1 MVDLVDW
8 ASARVA
14 RRALF
19 AFNTNVDA
27 VRTIDA
33 RGIDFRGLP
42 GELSCLEECMV
53 KGVEREVAVSESSL
67 DFLRSRVGFDSLQVG
82 GQAGISAS
90 AACRLGVES
99 FLHVADKGKTQ
110 LSVLDDKLLLAGENG
125 FASARRLAPL
135 GESATHFI
143 LEYSKGALVRGKT
156 VPVSN
161 RFIAS
166 FDSGA
171 FELRVDDVFLKHA
184 SACIGEID
192 KAIIGGFHLLSPKF
206 FKRVDEVA
214 KIVSGWKKANS
225 RLRVHL
231 ELGDFQDL
239 SVLKR
244 VLEVFAP
251 LCDCL
256 GLNELE
262 LKQCLKALDGMPR
275 NEFSD
280 ARLLLNKVRTIVV
293 HSSDYSF
300 ALSKDKRE
308 VDLKNALFFASLLA
322 CFKAANA
329 RFASFSDLRT
339 FSPGEPCERSAEKEQ
354 DFDKQK
360 LDCMK
365 AFTPSFTLGNPR
377 QTVGLGDVF
386 ATGFFLTL

>member
-8 ASARVA
+8 ASARIA
-14 RRALF
+14 RKALF

-27 VRTIDA
+27 VKKIDSQ
-33 RGIDFRGLP
+33 GIDFRGLP

-67 DFLRSRVGFDSLQVG
+67 DFLRSRIGYDFLQVG

-90 AACRLGVES
+90 AACGLGVES

-110 LSVLDDKLLLAGENG
+110 LSVLNEKLLLAGENG
-125 FASARRLAPL
+125 FVNARKITSS

-156 VPVSN
+156 VPASN

-166 FDSGA
+166 FDVGA
-171 FELRVDDVFLKHA
+171 FEFRVDDAFLKHA
-184 SACIGEID
+184 SARIGEID

-206 FKRVDEVA
+206 SKRIDDVA
-214 KIVSGWKKANS
+214 GIVSVWKEKNPK
-225 RLRVHL
+225 LRVHL

-239 SVLKR
+239 GVLKR

-280 ARLLLNKVRTIVV
+280 ARLLLERAKTVVV

-308 VDLKNALFFASLLA
+308 FDLKNALFFASLLA

-329 RFASFSDLRT
+329 RFASFSDLRS
-339 FSPGEPCERSAEKEQ
+339 FSPGKPCERSASKEA

-360 LDCMK
+360 LDCVK
-365 AFTPSFTLGNPR
+365 AFTPSFTLGTPR